1 MERCRRRISK
11 SSAGNSGSRYLQSSE
26 TVMLIRV
33 GAVIL
38 ALLTTA
44 EPPWAAPPSKV
55 PTVSLT
61 APMNGATF
69 GAPATISISAN
80 ASDSDGT
87 ILRVDFYQGTT
98 LLGSRTAAPYAITWS
113 GVAAGTY
120 SLTAQAVDNI
130 GAFKTSTPVSVTV
143 TGAKVII
150 ATPASGS
157 MVYGSAVTVS

>member
-1 MERCRRRISK
+1 
-11 SSAGNSGSRYLQSSE
+11 
-26 TVMLIRV
+26 MLIRV

-44 EPPWAAPPSKV
+44 EPAWAAPPNKV

-87 ILRVDFYQGTT
+87 IQWREWTRCCMARCG
-98 LLGSRTAAPYAITWS
+98 GC
-113 GVAAGTY
+113 
-120 SLTAQAVDNI
+120 
-130 GAFKTSTPVSVTV
+130 
-143 TGAKVII
+143 
-150 ATPASGS
+150 
-157 MVYGSAVTVS
+157 

>member
-44 EPPWAAPPSKV
+44 EPAWAAPPNKV

-87 ILRVDFYQGTT
+87 ISRVDLSGRNVTWHADGCPLHDHVERRRSGE
-98 LLGSRTAAPYAITWS
+98 LLTHRSSSRQS
-113 GVAAGTY
+113 RC
-120 SLTAQAVDNI
+120 
-130 GAFKTSTPVSVTV
+130 
-143 TGAKVII
+143 
-150 ATPASGS
+150 
-157 MVYGSAVTVS
+157 

>member
-1 MERCRRRISK
+1 AASRRPSNNGDEQRGWK
-11 SSAGNSGSRYLQSSE
+11 GVAGVFPNRQRAIAGLVTFQSSE

-44 EPPWAAPPSKV
+44 EPAWAAPPNKV

-87 ILRVDFYQGTT
+87 ISRVDLSG
-98 LLGSRTAAPYAITWS
+98 RNVTWHAD
-113 GVAAGTY
+113 GCP
-120 SLTAQAVDNI
+120 L
-130 GAFKTSTPVSVTV
+130 
-143 TGAKVII
+143 
-150 ATPASGS
+150 
-157 MVYGSAVTVS
+157 